1 MTVVLPLAA
10 GFVVGLFF
18 GWLLTTTVVLAA
30 MSRSQ
35 QRMQRKV
42 LYWQARAAGARSE
55 AERLTHLLEAHGLLP
70 KPGSWEE
77 E

>member
-18 GWLLTTTVVLAA
+18 GWLLTTIVVLAA

-35 QRMQRKV
+35 ERMQRKV
-42 LYWQARAAGARSE
+42 LFWQARAAGAQME
-55 AERLTHLLEAHGLLP
+55 AERLAHLLEAHGLQP
-70 KPGSWEE
+70 PPRSWEE
-77 E
+77 Q